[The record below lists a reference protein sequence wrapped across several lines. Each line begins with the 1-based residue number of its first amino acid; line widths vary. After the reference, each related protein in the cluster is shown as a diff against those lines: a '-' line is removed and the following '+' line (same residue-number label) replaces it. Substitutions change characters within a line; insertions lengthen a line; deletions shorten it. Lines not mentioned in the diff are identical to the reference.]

1 MHIHTI
7 CSPCSMIHIESLF
20 ERAHD
25 IGLDGICIT
34 DHDTCACKSMISQTD
49 IPPGLSVIVGMEYTT
64 TSGDFLVFGPVDS
77 VPEGLSARDL
87 LLWTRKEGGVAI
99 PAHPFRKSRP
109 VEPKILEKCE
119 IVEVINGRNL
129 PHENAL
135 CSDWITHNPLA
146 KRGIGGSDAHTLPE
160 IGQFVTLFSHD
171 IHSPEDLIRELSTGS
186 YTPQH
191 VKSPV
196 AVRAV

>member
-1 MHIHTI
+1 
-7 CSPCSMIHIESLF
+7 
-20 ERAHD
+20 
-25 IGLDGICIT
+25 
-34 DHDTCACKSMISQTD
+34 MISQTD

-64 TSGDFLVFGPVDS
+64 TAGDFLVFGPVDS
-77 VPEGLSARDL
+77 VPEGFSAPDL

-129 PHENAL
+129 RCENAL
-135 CSDWITHNPLA
+135 CSDWITHNPLP

-160 IGQFVTLFSHD
+160 IGQSVTLFSHD
-171 IHSPEDLIRELSTGS
+171 VYSSEDLIRELSTGNFS
-186 YTPQH
+186 SQH
-191 VKSPV
+191 VKRLVS
-196 AVRAV
+196 VRAV

>member
-1 MHIHTI
+1 
-7 CSPCSMIHIESLF
+7 MIHIESLF

-34 DHDTCACKSMISQTD
+34 DHDTSACKSMISQTD

-64 TSGDFLVFGPVDS
+64 TAGDFLVFGPVDS
-77 VPEGLSARDL
+77 VPEGFSARDL

-109 VEPKILEKCE
+109 VETKILEKCE

-129 PHENAL
+129 PQENAL
-135 CSDWITHNPLA
+135 CSNWITHNPRT
-146 KRGIGGSDAHTLPE
+146 KKGIGGSDAHTLSE
-160 IGQFVTLFSHD
+160 IGQSVTLFSHN
-171 IHSPEDLIRELSTGS
+171 IHSPEDLIRELSTGI

-191 VKSPV
+191 IKSPL